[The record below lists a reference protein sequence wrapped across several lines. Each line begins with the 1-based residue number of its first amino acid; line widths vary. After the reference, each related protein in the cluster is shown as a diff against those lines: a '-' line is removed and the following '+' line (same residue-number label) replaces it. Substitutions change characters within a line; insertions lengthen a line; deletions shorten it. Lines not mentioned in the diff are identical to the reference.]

1 MLHYTHTCEVCSFDV
16 CAPLHAFVTFTN
28 CKPTPWRQFFCAK
41 AQRSCYIKT
50 SHNLPLCNFQ
60 IFSCS
65 DWDCNFVARLHKA
78 FDGKAR
84 LYNCNCMQLS
94 FDWIHFIQL
103 SIYMVR
109 VKINSNRNL
118 KKDKEKPHK
127 GYVYKL
133 DRQQTMMLRFDQ
145 SQLLVWEYPS
155 PQPLITSDQWSQKG
169 RRMHAWRFLSQDLF
183 AYLT

>member
-1 MLHYTHTCEVCSFDV
+1 MAPVSVCKSTKNYVFAKVIFWKNAMLSQLCLCVIV
-16 CAPLHAFVTFTN
+16 
-28 CKPTPWRQFFCAK
+28 KKQ
-41 AQRSCYIKT
+41 SC
-50 SHNLPLCNFQ
+50 C
-60 IFSCS
+60 

-78 FDGKAR
+78 FDGKVR

-103 SIYMVR
+103 SISMVR